1 MAKIPRNVIDEI
13 RNSVDIGDVI
23 GRYVQ
28 LHQAGKN
35 LIGLCPF
42 HDEKTPSFSVNEEK
56 QFFYCFGCH
65 RSGNVFQFLME
76 LKHIDFVDV
85 VKEIANDS
93 NIKIPEQY
101 VSVPA
106 KPLNNENRQLF
117 DLHDKVAKLYHHILV
132 NTPAGQVALNY
143 LKKRGMSEEL
153 IEQFGLGYAPDQRIL
168 KPFFQQ
174 QKVDYQ
180 LLRKSGLF
188 SEDQQGE
195 LRDRFIER
203 IM

>member
-1 MAKIPRNVIDEI
+1 MAKIPRNIIDEI

-76 LKHIDFVDV
+76 LKHIDFVDA

-93 NIKIPEQY
+93 NIKIPE
-101 VSVPA
+101 
-106 KPLNNENRQLF
+106 F
-117 DLHDKVAKLYHHILV
+117 
-132 NTPAGQVALNY
+132 
-143 LKKRGMSEEL
+143 
-153 IEQFGLGYAPDQRIL
+153 
-168 KPFFQQ
+168 
-174 QKVDYQ
+174 
-180 LLRKSGLF
+180 
-188 SEDQQGE
+188 
-195 LRDRFIER
+195 
-203 IM
+203 

>member
-76 LKHIDFVDV
+76 LKHIDFVDA

-101 VSVPA
+101 VM
-106 KPLNNENRQLF
+106 
-117 DLHDKVAKLYHHILV
+117 ILLV
-132 NTPAGQVALNY
+132 IL
-143 LKKRGMSEEL
+143 
-153 IEQFGLGYAPDQRIL
+153 LG
-168 KPFFQQ
+168 
-174 QKVDYQ
+174 Q
-180 LLRKSGLF
+180 LLMKVKLLQMRLLCQF
-188 SEDQQGE
+188 SLMGS
-195 LRDRFIER
+195 
-203 IM
+203 